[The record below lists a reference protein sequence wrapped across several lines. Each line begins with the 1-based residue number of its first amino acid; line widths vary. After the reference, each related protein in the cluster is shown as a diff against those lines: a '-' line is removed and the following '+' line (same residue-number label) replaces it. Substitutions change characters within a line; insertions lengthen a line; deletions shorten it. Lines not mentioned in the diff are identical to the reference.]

1 MIMLEAPMPS
11 SPLLAFVRA
20 SSLHIGGA
28 AAVASLRKDFVEE
41 HGVEPREIDAA
52 YAVSR
57 ITPGTNL
64 LAFYALLG
72 HSAGGWPLAIRAVL
86 AGAMIPA
93 AIVLAVAIIYSGSE
107 SRLLAAAMA
116 GARAAGIA
124 IICGSPV
131 RLLRPQVKDRPAA
144 AIALALGLFLLD
156 WLFQGSPFA
165 LLLIAAGAG
174 AVLLQPRDASHPKR
188 PSDSGDSGD
197 SKDSSDSI
205 DSSE

>member
-1 MIMLEAPMPS
+1 MLEAPMPS

-41 HGVEPREIDAA
+41 HGVDPRDIDAA

-57 ITPGTNL
+57 LTPGTNL

-72 HSAGGWPLAIRAVL
+72 HGLGGWPLAIRAVL

-107 SRLLAAAMA
+107 SHMLAAAMA

-131 RLLRPQVKDRPAA
+131 RLLRPQLKDRRAA
-144 AIALALGLFLLD
+144 ATALALGLFLLD

-165 LLLIAAGAG
+165 LLLVAAGAG
-174 AVLLQPRDASHPKR
+174 AVLLRPRDASRPK
-188 PSDSGDSGD
+188 DSAD
-197 SKDSSDSI
+197 SKDTSDSI
-205 DSSE
+205 DAADSE

>member
-1 MIMLEAPMPS
+1 MPS

-41 HGVEPREIDAA
+41 HGVDPRDIDAA

-57 ITPGTNL
+57 LTPGTNL

-72 HSAGGWPLAIRAVL
+72 HGLGGWPLAIRAVL

-107 SRLLAAAMA
+107 SHMLAAAMA

-131 RLLRPQVKDRPAA
+131 RLLRPQLKDRRAA
-144 AIALALGLFLLD
+144 ATALALGLFLLD

-165 LLLIAAGAG
+165 LLLVAAGAG
-174 AVLLQPRDASHPKR
+174 AVLLRPRDASRPK
-188 PSDSGDSGD
+188 DSAD
-197 SKDSSDSI
+197 SKDTSDSI
-205 DSSE
+205 DAADSE

>member
-1 MIMLEAPMPS
+1 MLEAPMPS

-41 HGVEPREIDAA
+41 HGVEPRDIDAA

-72 HSAGGWPLAIRAVL
+72 HGVGGWPLAIRAVL

-93 AIVLAVAIIYSGSE
+93 AIVLAVATIYSGSE
-107 SRLLAAAMA
+107 SRMLAAAMA

-165 LLLIAAGAG
+165 LLLVAAGAG
-174 AVLLQPRDASHPKR
+174 AVVLRPREALHPK
-188 PSDSGDSGD
+188 DSTD
-197 SKDSSDSI
+197 SKDSSDSSDSI

>member
-1 MIMLEAPMPS
+1 MLEAPMPS

-41 HGVEPREIDAA
+41 HGVDPRDIDAA

-72 HSAGGWPLAIRAVL
+72 HGVGGWPLAIRAVL
-86 AGAMIPA
+86 IGAIIPA
-93 AIVLAVAIIYSGSE
+93 AIVLAVAVIYSGSE
-107 SRLLAAAMA
+107 ARVLAAAMA

-131 RLLRPQVKDRPAA
+131 RLLRPQLKDRPAA

-165 LLLIAAGAG
+165 LLLVAAGAG
-174 AVLLQPRDASHPKR
+174 AVLLRPRNASRPK
-188 PSDSGDSGD
+188 D
-197 SKDSSDSI
+197 SKDSSDSRSSRDFKASL
-205 DSSE
+205 DSE